1 MQLYEVLAP
10 EVLLRHVTL
19 FLLVVAMA
27 MPTVVMLRL
36 VALASAVVAIV
47 LAAAVAYDPIGLFW
61 SILLLAVIVVQLMLY
76 YRRHRG
82 RPLAPE
88 ERLFHEKMVPS
99 LSPAQTRRLIA
110 AGQWRD
116 VAAGTTLTREG
127 EVVGELCFIARGL
140 VDIMVD
146 GQKVAECRAG
156 SLVGEIG
163 MSTGDPATATAVC
176 AAPVRYL
183 GFEARRLYSVLDRHG
198 DLQDAVEL
206 AIQRSL
212 RDKLHRSNFAAA
224 HSTGSALP

>member
-27 MPTVVMLRL
+27 MPTVLMLRV

-146 GQKVAECRAG
+146 GQKVAECRPG

-163 MSTGDPATATAVC
+163 MSTGDAATATAVC

-224 HSTGSALP
+224 HSAGTALP